1 MSLWRG
7 EPLVLASK
15 SEPRRAL
22 LEAAGIPL
30 VIDPAD
36 IDERAAEAASPKET
50 ATPEG
55 AALLLARAK
64 AFETAKRNTGKIVL
78 GADQTLALGNE
89 RFSKPKSREAAR
101 EQLKKFSGKTHA
113 LHSGIAVVQDDK
125 VLFET
130 VSSAHLTMHDLTEA
144 FLDGYLDAAGD
155 RVMQSVGAYQLESV
169 GVNLF
174 EKIEGDHFTILGM
187 PLMPL
192 LTYFRKSGMIVS

>member
-15 SEPRRAL
+15 SAPRRSL

-36 IDERAAEAASPKET
+36 IDERAAEAAAPGEASKPD
-50 ATPEG
+50 G

-64 AFETAKRNTGKIVL
+64 AFATAKRNAGKIVL
-78 GADQTLALGNE
+78 GADQTLALGTE
-89 RFSKPKSREAAR
+89 RFSKPKSRDAAR
-101 EQLKKFSGKTHA
+101 AQLGKLSGRTHA
-113 LHSGIAVVQDDK
+113 LHSGIAVVRNHD

-130 VSSAHLTMHDLTEA
+130 VSSAHLTMHKMSDA
-144 FLDGYLDAAGD
+144 FLDAYLEAAGE
-155 RVMQSVGAYQLESV
+155 RVMQSVGGYQLESL

-174 EKIEGDHFTILGM
+174 EKIDGDHFTILGM
-187 PLMPL
+187 PLIPL
-192 LTYFRKSGMIVS
+192 LAYFRQSGLMTS

>member
-15 SEPRRAL
+15 SAPRRIL

-30 VIDPAD
+30 AVDPAD
-36 IDERAAEAASPKET
+36 IDERAAEAAAPAEAAK
-50 ATPEG
+50 PEG

-64 AFETAKRNTGKIVL
+64 SFETVKRNPGKLVL
-78 GADQTLALGNE
+78 GADQTLALGAE
-89 RFSKPKSREAAR
+89 RFSKPNSRDAAR
-101 EQLKKFSGKTHA
+101 AQLKKLSGRTHA
-113 LHSGIAVVQDDK
+113 LHSGIAVVRDRD

-130 VSSAHLTMHDLTEA
+130 VSSAHLTMHDLSDA
-144 FLDGYLDAAGD
+144 FLDAYLDAAGE
-155 RVMQSVGAYQLESV
+155 RVMQSVGGYQLESL

-187 PLMPL
+187 PLLPL
-192 LTYFRKSGMIVS
+192 LAYFRKAGSIVS

>member
-15 SEPRRAL
+15 SAPRRAL

-36 IDERAAEAASPKET
+36 IDERAAEMASPKE
-50 ATPEG
+50 AASPEG

-64 AFETAKRNTGKIVL
+64 AMATAARNSGKLVL

-113 LHSGIAVVQDDK
+113 LHSGIALVRDGN

-130 VSSAHLTMHDLTEA
+130 VSSAHLTMHQLTDA
-144 FLDGYLDAAGD
+144 FLDGYIAAAGD
-155 RVMQSVGAYQLESV
+155 RVM
-169 GVNLF
+169 
-174 EKIEGDHFTILGM
+174 
-187 PLMPL
+187 
-192 LTYFRKSGMIVS
+192 